1 MAIIESNSSGAK
13 EKMVTTNKTV
23 FLSANDRPLNTER
36 AKSSPLYL
44 QIYHD
49 ICMKVDDGFLK
60 SGEPMPTEQ
69 ELMNYYG
76 VSRVTVRKALMEL
89 ISDGII
95 TREHSKS
102 AIIAHKKPRKNM
114 SRLTSLREEILS
126 AGLTPRA
133 QFTVIQNVG
142 ANSNLAAALN
152 VPEGEP
158 LIYFHRIRYGDD
170 IPIAVQDVHIRAK
183 YCSIEELKSVG
194 DNSIYNALECG
205 RGITIDYADMILS
218 AKMPTKKQ
226 CQELNT
232 NNDAPVLLMKRTAFL
247 TNGETLEYAET
258 YYVTS
263 RYEWTARAFRNGKHA
278 TPDAPPPE
286 NE

>member
-102 AIIAHKKPRKNM
+102 AIIAHKKPRNNKN
-114 SRLTSLREEILS
+114 
-126 AGLTPRA
+126 
-133 QFTVIQNVG
+133 
-142 ANSNLAAALN
+142 
-152 VPEGEP
+152 
-158 LIYFHRIRYGDD
+158 
-170 IPIAVQDVHIRAK
+170 
-183 YCSIEELKSVG
+183 
-194 DNSIYNALECG
+194 
-205 RGITIDYADMILS
+205 
-218 AKMPTKKQ
+218 
-226 CQELNT
+226 
-232 NNDAPVLLMKRTAFL
+232 
-247 TNGETLEYAET
+247 
-258 YYVTS
+258 
-263 RYEWTARAFRNGKHA
+263 
-278 TPDAPPPE
+278 
-286 NE
+286 